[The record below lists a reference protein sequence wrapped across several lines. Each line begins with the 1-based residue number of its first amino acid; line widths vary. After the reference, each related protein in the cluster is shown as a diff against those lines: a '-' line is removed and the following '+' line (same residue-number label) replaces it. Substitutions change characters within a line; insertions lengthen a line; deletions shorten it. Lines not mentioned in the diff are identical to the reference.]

1 MWNNLEGMDKLAAM
15 RTFVEIA
22 HRGSLTAA
30 ADALDRSPP
39 TMVRV
44 LAALEE
50 ELGARLLA
58 RTTRR
63 MSLTEEGRVYLD
75 RCERILADVEEAE
88 RAVVAR
94 DAVPQGEI
102 RVTAPV
108 LFGQRHVA
116 PLVATF
122 LEAHSRVRVE
132 LLLLD
137 RVVNL
142 VEEGL
147 DLGVRIGALDDS
159 TMIAM
164 PVGRMRRVVVASPA
178 LLDAHRIPTHPSELA
193 DLPCVAFR
201 GLAAGARWSFREQD
215 RDLTISVDGS
225 FGCNQ
230 VRACVEAC
238 ARGLGF
244 GQFLAYQVDAE
255 VREGALRIVLAEH
268 EVAPLPVSLVT
279 PHARLMTPRLRV
291 FVDWLKAGLHESPVL
306 ASGARA

>member
-1 MWNNLEGMDKLAAM
+1 MDKLAAM

-50 ELGARLLA
+50 ELGTRLLA

-75 RCERILADVEEAE
+75 RCERILSDVEEAE

-94 DAVPQGEI
+94 DAEPQGEI
-102 RVTAPV
+102 RLTAPV
-108 LFGQRHVA
+108 LFGERHVA
-116 PLVATF
+116 PLVTTF
-122 LEAHSRVRVE
+122 LEAHPRVRVE

-137 RVVNL
+137 RNVSL

-147 DLGVRIGALDDS
+147 DLGVRIGALEDS

-164 PVGRMRRVVVASPA
+164 PVGRMRRVVVASPQ
-178 LLDAHRIPTHPSELA
+178 LLEAHGTPTHPSQLA
-193 DLPCVAFR
+193 GLPCVAFR
-201 GLAAGARWSFREQD
+201 GLAAGARWSFRDQD
-215 RDLTISVDGS
+215 RPVAVDGP

-230 VRACVEAC
+230 VHACVEAC
-238 ARGLGF
+238 VRGHGF

-255 VREGALRIVLAEH
+255 VREGSLRVVLAEH

-279 PHARLMTPRLRV
+279 PHARLMSPRLRV
-291 FVDWLKAGLHESPVL
+291 FVDWLKAGLREAPVL
-306 ASGARA
+306 GTGASR